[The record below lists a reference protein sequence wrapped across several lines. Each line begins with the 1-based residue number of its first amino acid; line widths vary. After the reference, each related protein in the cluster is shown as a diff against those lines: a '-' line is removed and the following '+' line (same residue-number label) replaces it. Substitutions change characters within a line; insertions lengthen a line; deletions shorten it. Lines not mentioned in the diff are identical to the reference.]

1 MLPQNEIFEKIAQD
15 KGCDIAFPMK
25 ENFLLQVIK
34 QFVERLKLPEGYNFI
49 FGGGTSLVCAYDELT
64 KRFSE
69 DGDFRIV
76 PKSTHTK
83 SIREKLKLI
92 ANTLTD
98 FKVEECIETSH
109 MITFLFK
116 VVNYDIPLNET
127 IRPYIKMEIFF
138 TDDLFYKPQ
147 EKQLISFYNRYA
159 GLQPETKVLCV
170 SLEDT
175 AIDKISSLLWRIASK
190 KTETPKYDRSDIRH
204 LHDLAYLYP
213 KLNIDEDF
221 KKYVLQVGNHDI
233 KERLKSDKTFTEVV
247 NEVLSELKNNKTYK
261 NDFRIYVENM
271 SYEQTDK
278 QLTFEKALES
288 FEKLISKIVS
298 V

>member
-1 MLPQNEIFEKIAQD
+1 
-15 KGCDIAFPMK
+15 
-25 ENFLLQVIK
+25 
-34 QFVERLKLPEGYNFI
+34 
-49 FGGGTSLVCAYDELT
+49 
-64 KRFSE
+64 
-69 DGDFRIV
+69 
-76 PKSTHTK
+76 
-83 SIREKLKLI
+83 
-92 ANTLTD
+92 
-98 FKVEECIETSH
+98 

-116 VVNYDIPLNET
+116 AVNHDIPLNET
-127 IRPYIKMEIFF
+127 VRPYIKMEIFF

-213 KLNIDEDF
+213 KLNIDKDF

-233 KERLKSDKTFTEVV
+233 KERLKSNKTFTEVV
-247 NEVLSELKNNKTYK
+247 SEVLSELKNNKTYK

-278 QLTFEKALES
+278 QLTFEKALDS
-288 FEKLISKIVS
+288 FEKLIAEIVS